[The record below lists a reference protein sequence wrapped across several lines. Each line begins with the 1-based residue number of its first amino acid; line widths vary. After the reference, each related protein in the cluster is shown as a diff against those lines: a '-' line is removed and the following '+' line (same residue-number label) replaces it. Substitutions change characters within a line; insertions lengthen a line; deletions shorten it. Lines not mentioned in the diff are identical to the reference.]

1 MPKGIYDRTQINAK
15 RNSNRVKIDGE
26 AYKQAIKNTG
36 FTPSKISTAFLGRDN
51 TYLSHAFCDGRIDK
65 DAFAKIN
72 NMFSLNGEDYIV
84 EETPADYPEPAK
96 PQNVSVSVDT
106 SKLEEKLDSLIKA
119 IEGLTTVELDT
130 RKKLNSLENALG
142 KIVQNTQLSLE
153 HQDIDLDSID
163 DGISKVN
170 SSLNIIKGRLDD
182 INKKG
187 GK

>member
-1 MPKGIYDRTQINAK
+1 MPKGVYDRTQVNAK

-26 AYKQAIKNTG
+26 AYKQAIKSTG
-36 FTPSKISTAFLGRDN
+36 FTPAKISTAFLGRDN
-51 TYLSHAFCDGRIDK
+51 TYLSHAFCDNRIDK

-72 NMFSLNGEDYIV
+72 NMFSLNGEDFIV
-84 EETPADYPEPAK
+84 EETPTDYPEPAK
-96 PQNVSVSVDT
+96 PQNVNVSVDT

-119 IEGLTTVELDT
+119 VEDLTTVELDT

-142 KIVQNTQLSLE
+142 QIVSNTKLSLE

-182 INKKG
+182 IKKG